1 MRITFAQ
8 LDQWTKKTER
18 RIDAVLKDATQ
29 TVISVAQTPK
39 SKGGRLPV
47 DTGNLRNS
55 LQSSVAGGASGEGKE
70 SYIMVAAG
78 MNGGDLATFTWTA
91 EYAAAVNNGNR
102 GPLIDGTFDKV
113 RANLAVVSAQTVR
126 AGKAVIYTARI
137 FCCPRERRHVATFHQ
152 WCNQNV

>member
-1 MRITFAQ
+1 MIKYTFAT
-8 LDQWTKKTER
+8 LDQWTKKTEK

-29 TVISVAQTPK
+29 SVVAVAQQTK
-39 SKGGRLPV
+39 AKGGRMPV

-78 MNGGDLATFTWTA
+78 MKGGDLATFTWTA

-102 GPLIDGTFDKV
+102 GRPGAHFVEGAVDQWPAIV
-113 RANLAVVSAQTVR
+113 RASIA
-126 AGKAVIYTARI
+126 KAKAR
-137 FCCPRERRHVATFHQ
+137 VG
-152 WCNQNV
+152 